1 MLENKIIFVAGACG
15 RIGKALCKKILHHK
29 GIPILADINKQCLKE
44 LQKDLEQ
51 NFKTKLLSL
60 ELDITRQE
68 SLQLNL
74 KKSKE
79 KYNKIDAFVNSS
91 YPYGK
96 NWGKTPYYELKYEQI
111 CESLNLHLA
120 GFMLAAQEFAKFFK
134 KQGYGNIIHLSSIM
148 GVYAPKFENYKGT
161 NMQSSLEYS
170 VIKAGINH
178 MGVWLAKELFNQNIR
193 VNTLASGGILDNQN
207 ELFLKAYR
215 NCCASK
221 GMLDADDVCGTLVFL
236 LSDESKFITGQTLV
250 VADGWGL

>member
-15 RIGKALCKKILHHK
+15 RIGKALCKKILNHK

-60 ELDITRQE
+60 ELDITQQE
-68 SLQLNL
+68 SLQFSL

-79 KYNKIDAFVNSS
+79 KYGKIDAFVNSS

-120 GFMLAAQEFAKFFK
+120 GFMLAAQEFVKFFK
-134 KQGYGNIIHLSSIM
+134 NKGMAISSILALSWEFM
-148 GVYAPKFENYKGT
+148 HLNLKT
-161 NMQSSLEYS
+161 
-170 VIKAGINH
+170 IKAQICK
-178 MGVWLAKELFNQNIR
+178 VP
-193 VNTLASGGILDNQN
+193 
-207 ELFLKAYR
+207 
-215 NCCASK
+215 
-221 GMLDADDVCGTLVFL
+221 
-236 LSDESKFITGQTLV
+236 
-250 VADGWGL
+250 